1 MFNPCLY
8 GTGQGEFT
16 PNGTLAANIYG
27 HACREI
33 DTMNGLNQSGFLQY
47 ALQYYKALRAHL
59 RRLIHTLQWRSDRSR
74 VWRWVSMTMV
84 MVMAIATT
92 GCSLD
97 SFKSKEATQ
106 IPRIVTS
113 TISDPKTFNPITNDV
128 STIIFGLMYS
138 SLLVEDGESGELEPT
153 LAEKWVVSED
163 QKEIVFTLKEDLK
176 WSDGEPFTVEDILFT
191 YNDILFNPK
200 IPSGIRD
207 ILRIGEQGLF
217 PSVTKVGDRQ
227 VKFTVPEPF
236 APFLRYAGG
245 ISIMPKHALEK
256 AVNTMGSDDQPEFL
270 STWGTDTDPAK
281 IIGNGPYRL
290 LSYSPGQRMIFERN
304 PYYWKNDTKTEGEAL
319 QPYVERLIQ
328 QIVESIDSSLLQF
341 RSGGIDVMGL
351 TPEQFSLLKRET
363 KKGKFTIY
371 NDDPRPGSSF
381 ITFNL
386 NTGKR
391 DGEPL
396 VDPAKSRWFNSREFR
411 QAVAYTID
419 RQTMINNLYQ
429 GLGRPQ
435 NSPIAVQSPYYLKDG
450 KQYDYD
456 PQKAKDLLLSAGFSY
471 NGENQLVDAEGNQ
484 VRFTLITNSGNTL
497 REKMGAQIKQDLSGI
512 GIQVDFQP
520 IAFNTLVDKAAN
532 TLDWD
537 CILLGF
543 GGGTEPNGGANV
555 WKTEGT
561 LHMFNQNAPEGETPL
576 TDRQVSPWEK
586 DIEALYIKG
595 AQELEEEKRKAI
607 YGEAQQLIQENV
619 PFIYLVN
626 PLSLI
631 AIRDRIQGVK
641 YTARYSSPLS
651 GALWNIDD
659 LTIAIEE

>member
-1 MFNPCLY
+1 M
-8 GTGQGEFT
+8 
-16 PNGTLAANIYG
+16 
-27 HACREI
+27 
-33 DTMNGLNQSGFLQY
+33 MNGLNQSGVQQYQWLQKGLRSVGRFL
-47 ALQYYKALRAHL
+47 KPHSGFM
-59 RRLIHTLQWRSDRSR
+59 RRL
-74 VWRWVSMTMV
+74 VPVFMV
-84 MVMAIATT
+84 IVMAIATT

-97 SFKSKEATQ
+97 AFKKKEATQ

-138 SLLVEDGESGELEPT
+138 SLVVENGETGELEPI
-153 LAEKWVVSED
+153 LAEDWVVSED
-163 QKEIVFTLKEDLK
+163 QKEIVFTLRKGLK
-176 WSDGEPFTVEDILFT
+176 WSDGEPFTVDDILFT

-217 PSVTKVGDRQ
+217 PSVSKVGDRQ

-245 ISIMPKHALEK
+245 ISIMPKHALEASVK
-256 AVNTMGSDDQPEFL
+256 TLGADDQPEFL
-270 STWGTDTDPAK
+270 STWGTDTDPSK

-290 LSYSPGQRMIFERN
+290 VSYSPGQRMIFERN
-304 PYYWKNDTKTEGEAL
+304 PYYWKNDLNPGGKP

-328 QIVESIDSSLLQF
+328 QIVESIDSALLQF
-341 RSGGIDVMGL
+341 RSGGIDIMGL

-371 NDDPRPGSSF
+371 NDAPRPGSSF

-391 DGEPL
+391 DGQPL
-396 VDPAKSRWFNSREFR
+396 VDPVKSRWFNSRAFR
-411 QAVAYTID
+411 QAVAYSID

-429 GLGRPQ
+429 GLGQPQ
-435 NSPIAVQSPYYLKDG
+435 NSPIAVQSPYYLADG
-450 KQYDYD
+450 KQYNYD
-456 PQKAKDLLLSAGFSY
+456 PEQAKQLLMKAGFSY
-471 NGENQLVDAEGNQ
+471 NAENQLMDAEGNL
-484 VRFTLITNSGNTL
+484 VRFSLNTNSGNTL
-497 REKMGAQIKQDLSGI
+497 REKMGAQIKQDLANV

-520 IAFNTLVDKAAN
+520 IAFNTLVDRAAN

-561 LHMFNQNAPEGETPL
+561 LHMFNQNIVADGETPL
-576 TDRQVSPWEK
+576 TDRQVSQWEK
-586 DIEALYIKG
+586 DIEILYIEG
-595 AQELEEEKRKAI
+595 AQELNEDKRKAV
-607 YGEAQQLIQENV
+607 YGEAQMLIQENL

-631 AIRDRIQGVK
+631 AIRDRIEGVK

-659 LTIAIEE
+659 LKLSAEE

>member
-1 MFNPCLY
+1 M
-8 GTGQGEFT
+8 
-16 PNGTLAANIYG
+16 AI
-27 HACREI
+27 
-33 DTMNGLNQSGFLQY
+33 
-47 ALQYYKALRAHL
+47 
-59 RRLIHTLQWRSDRSR
+59 
-74 VWRWVSMTMV
+74 VV
-84 MVMAIATT
+84 VMAIATT

-97 SFKSKEATQ
+97 NFKKESSQT
-106 IPRIVTS
+106 PRIVTS

-138 SLLVEDGESGELEPT
+138 SLIVENGETGELEPT
-153 LAEKWVVSED
+153 LAENWVVSEN
-163 QKEIVFTLKEDLK
+163 QKEIIFTLREGLK
-176 WSDGEPFTVEDILFT
+176 WSDGEPFTVDDILFT

-200 IPSGIRD
+200 IPSSIRD

-245 ISIMPKHALEK
+245 ISIMPKHALQASIETTD
-256 AVNTMGSDDQPEFL
+256 VEGQPEFL
-270 STWGTDTDPAK
+270 STWGTDTDPSQ

-290 LSYSPGQRMIFERN
+290 VNYSPGQRMIFERN
-304 PYYWKNDTKTEGEAL
+304 PYYWKNALNPGGEP
-319 QPYVERLIQ
+319 QPHVEKLIQ
-328 QIVESIDSSLLQF
+328 QIVESLDSALLQF

-351 TPEQFSLLKRET
+351 TAEQFSLLKRET

-371 NDDPRPGSSF
+371 NDAPRPGSNF

-391 DGEPL
+391 DGVPL
-396 VDPAKSRWFNSREFR
+396 VDPAKSRWFNSLEFR
-411 QAVAYTID
+411 QAVAYSLD

-429 GLGRPQ
+429 GLGEPQ
-435 NSPIAVQSPYYLKDG
+435 NSPIAVQSPYYLEDG
-450 KQYDYD
+450 EQYNYNLD
-456 PQKAKDLLLSAGFSY
+456 KAKELLLSAGFTY
-471 NGENQLVDAEGNQ
+471 DADNQLLDSDGNL
-484 VRFTLITNSGNTL
+484 VRFTLNTNSGNTL
-497 REKMGAQIKQDLSGI
+497 REKMGAQIKQDLAQVGI
-512 GIQVDFQP
+512 EVNFKP
-520 IAFNTLVDKAAN
+520 ITFNTLVDRAAN

-555 WKTEGT
+555 WKTQGS
-561 LHMFNQNAPEGETPL
+561 LHMFNQDVLAEGETPL
-576 TDRQVSPWEK
+576 TDRQVSNWELA
-586 DIEALYIKG
+586 IERLYIQG
-595 AQELEEEKRKAI
+595 AQELDEEKRKAI
-607 YGEAQQLIQENV
+607 YQEAQRLIQENV

-659 LTIAIEE
+659 LTLLEE